1 MKRAILLS
9 VAISTELLTLSV
21 PVMAQQGIA
30 RTSLGTTDFPSGYQT
45 VTEIVQIAAATCAE
59 RHSHPGF
66 ETGYVIEGDLL
77 LKIAGKPDQTFKPGD
92 AVQIPAG
99 VAHLPC
105 STEGVKMFSIH
116 IVEKGKPFA
125 SLAP

>member
-1 MKRAILLS
+1 MNLATMLS
-9 VAISTELLTLSV
+9 VAFCTALLTVPV

-30 RTSLGTTDFPSGYQT
+30 RTSLGTTDFPTGYQT
-45 VTEIVQIAAATCAE
+45 VTEIVQIAAATCAD

-66 ETGYVIEGDLL
+66 ESGYVIEGDLL

-105 STEGVKMFSIH
+105 STNGVKIFSIH
-116 IVEKGKPFA
+116 VVEKGKPFA
-125 SLAP
+125 SLEP